1 MKKKKKILI
10 IFYLMNVL
18 NLGKKNLN
26 WKVLLKDSLINTS
39 LKNFIESKKMRYK
52 KVNDF
57 FYRYYN

>member
-10 IFYLMNVL
+10 IFYLMNAL

-26 WKVLLKDSLINTS
+26 WKALLKDLLINIS

-57 FYRYYN
+57 FYCK

>member
-26 WKVLLKDSLINTS
+26 WKALLKDSLINTS

-57 FYRYYN
+57 FYCK

>member
-26 WKVLLKDSLINTS
+26 WKALLKDLLINIS
-39 LKNFIESKKMRYK
+39 LKNFIESKRKCVTK
-52 KVNDF
+52 KSMIF
-57 FYRYYN
+57 FIAI